1 MLQELEL
8 SMMMMNRFAHIEIQ
22 WNTEIVSIFGAESK
36 NKISNLDPICI
47 SVSTR
52 KSLETGEK
60 KKSLKIMNFSRDFS
74 FLLFLDTFE
83 NGKCLETGETT
94 IP

>member
-1 MLQELEL
+1 
-8 SMMMMNRFAHIEIQ
+8 MMMMSRFAHIEIQ

-36 NKISNLDPICI
+36 NKISILDPICI

>member
-52 KSLETGEK
+52 KGLETGEK
-60 KKSLKIMNFSRDFS
+60 S
-74 FLLFLDTFE
+74 FY
-83 NGKCLETGETT
+83 
-94 IP
+94 

>member
-1 MLQELEL
+1 
-8 SMMMMNRFAHIEIQ
+8 MMMMSRFAHIEIQ

-60 KKSLKIMNFSRDFS
+60 TK
-74 FLLFLDTFE
+74 FLE
-83 NGKCLETGETT
+83 NNEFFKRFFHFFCF
-94 IP
+94 